1 MINATIYESKKSI
14 SPSKRTG
21 GAKNLQVIL
30 DKKFKKSRSDIGKD
44 MQNGNSKQ
52 NGIEKSDQ
60 PIQDEKGQ
68 KKIGKITD
76 FIFNKDTHLLGGV
89 TYDNTKYTE
98 FLYGKL
104 MMNSFIQ
111 VVFALLSILSGFI
124 QYEIQYSDSKYREKA
139 ALAAEWICFITSI
152 GLWST
157 FVYDYLLDCEL
168 NFYLKKL
175 PERLWR
181 ADPGKIWDLLTN
193 FIIFIFHPNPVFHE
207 IDFTIYNTK
216 FEANQSLYVN
226 DIMFSL
232 LLMRL
237 WFIFKLLVVFSEYS
251 SARTQRVCR
260 MNNFSVNFSFCMKS
274 LMQNTPYHV
283 FGLLLLLCI
292 IFCSCNL
299 RVYERGLDDVS
310 QMNFSNYWNS
320 IWCIIITMTT
330 VGFGDYYPS
339 SIIGRIIGIISCFNG
354 VFLIS
359 MLVATITNVLNL
371 SSHEQ
376 NVYMILEKVNLE
388 SEKLDVAKSL
398 IAKYFNIIRKAK
410 KEDAKSFEADKK
422 VMGKMKYD
430 FLFQYNLFKEKITE
444 IESTY
449 PPYSNFD
456 ALNENLSYLETE
468 FQAVEARQNQIK
480 DLINKVYTKLNIN
493 DE

>member
-1 MINATIYESKKSI
+1 MMGMLEKKKSI

-21 GAKNLQVIL
+21 GGKHLLVL
-30 DKKFKKSRSDIGKD
+30 MDKKLKKSRSDIGNMD
-44 MQNGNSKQ
+44 LENGNSENKIKI
-52 NGIEKSDQ
+52 IEKLQKESDL
-60 PIQDEKGQ
+60 
-68 KKIGKITD
+68 KKFGKITD
-76 FIFNKDTHLLGGV
+76 YIFNKETNLLGGV
-89 TYDNTKYTE
+89 TYDITKYTE

-104 MMNSFIQ
+104 MMNSYLQ
-111 VVFALLSILSGFI
+111 VMFALLSMLSGFV
-124 QYEIQYSDSKYREKA
+124 QYELQYSDSSNHDQFSKA
-139 ALAAEWICFITSI
+139 TLTAEWICFITSI
-152 GLWST
+152 GLWLT
-157 FVYDYLLDCEL
+157 FLFEFYLDCEL
-168 NFYLKKL
+168 NFYIKKL
-175 PERLWR
+175 PEKLWR
-181 ADPGKIWDLLTN
+181 NNPGRILELLTVVL
-193 FIIFIFHPNPVFHE
+193 IFIFHPNPVFHK
-207 IDFTIYNTK
+207 IRFTIYNTK
-216 FEANQSLYVN
+216 FETDQELYVN

-232 LLMRL
+232 LLFRL
-237 WFIFKLLVVFSEYS
+237 WFIFKLMVVFSEYS

-274 LMQNTPYHV
+274 LMQNIPYHV
-283 FGLLLLLCI
+283 FGLLLLLCL

-299 RVYERGLDDVS
+299 RVYERGLDLVS
-310 QMNFSNYWNS
+310 QMQFSNYWNS

-388 SEKLDVAKSL
+388 SEKLDVAKGL

-410 KEDAKSFEADKK
+410 KEDAKSFEADKDALR
-422 VMGKMKYD
+422 KMKYD

-456 ALNENLSYLETE
+456 ALNENLAFLETE
-468 FQAVEARQNQIK
+468 FQAVEARQNDIK
-480 DLINKVYTKLNIN
+480 SLIDKIYSRLKIT
-493 DE
+493 DD